1 MLKKLI
7 KSFLKFTPYQV
18 INRDYRDPPHQ
29 IAETSE
35 FEKEMCE
42 ISSKYSMTSLPRL
55 WTLIQAIKEIHFRN
69 LEGDI
74 VECGVWKGGNLILSQ
89 LMIEKYKLNKKVYGY
104 DTFSGMSQPCD
115 MDVQR
120 ITGES
125 AGDEWKK
132 TNKANYNSWCYSGLE
147 EVQTNIKN
155 NVENYDNIRL
165 VQGKVEETLKDGKN
179 LPKTISLLRLDT
191 DWYESTKMELQVL
204 YPRLV
209 KGGVLIIDDYGMW
222 DGCRRAVDEYFKGSY
237 VWLHYIDEA
246 CRLVIK

>member
-7 KSFLKFTPYQV
+7 RYFLKSSPYII
-18 INRDYRDPPHQ
+18 INKNYRVPPYQ
-29 IAETSE
+29 IAEASE
-35 FEKEMCE
+35 LEKEICK

-55 WTLIQAIKEIHFRN
+55 WTLIQAIKEIHFKN

-89 LMIEKYKLNKKVYGY
+89 LLVENYKLNKKVYGY
-104 DTFSGMSQPCD
+104 DTFAGMSQPCD

-120 ITGES
+120 ITGEF
-125 AGDEWKK
+125 AEVEWKNR
-132 TNKANYNSWCYSGLE
+132 NKQNQNLWCYSSFE

-155 NVENYDNIRL
+155 NVENFNNVRL
-165 VQGKVEETLKDGKN
+165 IQGKVEETLEDENN

-191 DWYESTKMELQVL
+191 DWYESTKIELQVL

-222 DGCRRAVDEYFKGSY
+222 DGCRRAVDEYFKDSY
-237 VWLHYIDEA
+237 VWLHYIDEG

>member
-1 MLKKLI
+1 M
-7 KSFLKFTPYQV
+7 
-18 INRDYRDPPHQ
+18 
-29 IAETSE
+29 A
-35 FEKEMCE
+35 
-42 ISSKYSMTSLPRL
+42 SLPRL
-55 WTLIQAIKEIHFRN
+55 WALIQSFKEIQIKN

-89 LMIEKYKLNKKVYGY
+89 LLIENYKLNKRVYGY
-104 DTFSGMSQPCD
+104 DTFKSMSQPGHL
-115 MDVQR
+115 DVQR
-120 ITGES
+120 ITGEF
-125 AGDEWKK
+125 AEVEWKNR
-132 TNKANYNSWCYSGLE
+132 NKKNQNLWCYSSFE
-147 EVQTNIKN
+147 EVQTNINN

-165 VQGKVEETLKDGKN
+165 VQGKVEETLKDEKN
-179 LPKTISLLRLDT
+179 LPKTIPLLRLDT
-191 DWYESTKMELQVL
+191 DWYESKKMELQVL